1 MVLRGGS
8 GQEKK
13 KEALTFKVKLV
24 DVFQRLVDKV
34 KTSKSLKRK
43 KKRGFVSL
51 PSEIPQIISKIC
63 IYEYILMQTTHF
75 GCWSIIH
82 CALISFGE

>member
-43 KKRGFVSL
+43 KRGFVSL
-51 PSEIPQIISKIC
+51 PSEILQIISKIC
-63 IYEYILMQTTHF
+63 IYAYILMQTTHF

-82 CALISFGE
+82 CALISFVE